1 MIYEAHVRALSKSD
15 TTGNLTTILAGMSEF
30 DGIENIPEDERGT
43 YIGAGK
49 MAKYLKGLGFNT
61 IELLPVH
68 ECFNNE
74 INDFKPNTNE
84 IAGAENFWGY
94 MTANFFS
101 PDRRYAKDKTPGGPT
116 REFKQ
121 MVKMFHDAG
130 IEVYLDVVY
139 NHTGEGGLW
148 KDTDVTT
155 AKIVSFR
162 GIDNGAYYQLLNN
175 NQKYQNDSGC
185 GNNFAA
191 ANSTVAGNL
200 VKDSINYWIDEMGV
214 DGFRYDLAP
223 ILGRDA
229 LNASGWY
236 AFNGNAQLL
245 KDLDSIA
252 TAKNVEMIA
261 EAWDCGAYVLT
272 QFPGNWS
279 DWNGKFRDN
288 LRGSIKDGYWGSI
301 GDIMQGSGPLGY
313 NVSIPESVNFV
324 TAHDGNTMMD
334 LVSYNLNSDSQTHTH
349 NLSLAWPFGPS
360 DGGNGN
366 NVTSDNGGNQSLRRQ
381 KLRNFWTIQY
391 FSKGIPMSLYG
402 DEFGRTQNGNNNT
415 YNVDSV
421 ATWNNYAMINTDSPN
436 KVAITG
442 GTYHDNFGTDTK
454 ADNKNGLFL
463 FVKELLKVRNNNSSL
478 SNPATTFSNWASADA
493 WATTGSFT
501 IEGGNNG
508 TFCVMV
514 NMGSSEKTFN
524 VPGGASAGWKR
535 IIDTGAWAE
544 PQGNIW
550 NLANAWTVN
559 QATYNVGANTVVI
572 FQK

>member
-1 MIYEAHVRALSKSD
+1 
-15 TTGNLTTILAGMSEF
+15 
-30 DGIENIPEDERGT
+30 
-43 YIGAGK
+43 
-49 MAKYLKGLGFNT
+49 
-61 IELLPVH
+61 
-68 ECFNNE
+68 
-74 INDFKPNTNE
+74 
-84 IAGAENFWGY
+84 
-94 MTANFFS
+94 
-101 PDRRYAKDKTPGGPT
+101 
-116 REFKQ
+116 
-121 MVKMFHDAG
+121 
-130 IEVYLDVVY
+130 
-139 NHTGEGGLW
+139 
-148 KDTDVTT
+148 
-155 AKIVSFR
+155 
-162 GIDNGAYYQLLNN
+162 
-175 NQKYQNDSGC
+175 
-185 GNNFAA
+185 
-191 ANSTVAGNL
+191 
-200 VKDSINYWIDEMGV
+200 
-214 DGFRYDLAP
+214 
-223 ILGRDA
+223 
-229 LNASGWY
+229 
-236 AFNGNAQLL
+236 
-245 KDLDSIA
+245 
-252 TAKNVEMIA
+252 
-261 EAWDCGAYVLT
+261 
-272 QFPGNWS
+272 
-279 DWNGKFRDN
+279 
-288 LRGSIKDGYWGSI
+288 
-301 GDIMQGSGPLGY
+301 MQGSGPLGY